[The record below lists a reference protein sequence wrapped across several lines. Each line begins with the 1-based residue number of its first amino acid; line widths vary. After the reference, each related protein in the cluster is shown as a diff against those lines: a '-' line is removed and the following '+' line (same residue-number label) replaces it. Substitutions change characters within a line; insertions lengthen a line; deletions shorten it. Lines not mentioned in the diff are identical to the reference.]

1 MGQYKIKGAEDN
13 FFWIRGFR
21 DMGLRKKAL
30 NEFYHGIVW
39 KQNRTAANSMI
50 VNNDNVNLLKPLN
63 VKDNS
68 NETEFSFN
76 TNWFL
81 KEKGIAV
88 VDFYTSN
95 TKLDKLI
102 EFVKKRYFPIL
113 VSVGVDNTSF
123 WVSETSLNDF
133 AVLPVF
139 QDKNLLVQITF
150 YKDELEYQTKMKF
163 VDSKMSEEQKIDMGD
178 LVTLKKTLI
187 VYPTKNRFS

>member
-1 MGQYKIKGAEDN
+1 MLRSCLKIE
-13 FFWIRGFR
+13 FR
-21 DMGLRKKAL
+21 K
-30 NEFYHGIVW
+30 YY
-39 KQNRTAANSMI
+39 
-50 VNNDNVNLLKPLN
+50 NDNVNLLKPLN

-150 YKDELEYQTKMKF
+150 YKDELEYQTKVKF

-187 VYPTKNRFS
+187 VCPTKNRFS

>member
-1 MGQYKIKGAEDN
+1 LGQYKIKGAEDN